1 MPASDLALPEFDLA
15 PARSRSRSIWLWQ
28 LSLAAGVGTIT
39 TIGAVLVPQMFLRA
53 TFAVGL
59 LSFFAIT
66 VAALSVPW
74 RLVPPQWVV
83 AVPLA
88 DIVAIGLMAFNGE
101 YRLPYL
107 WVFPIAWV
115 ATYFSLRWLLI
126 ALGTATVILTIDAA
140 TQAAQPLTVQRIVVI
155 ILSLSFLGL
164 ATFNGARHSRALR
177 RLLRRQAARLQRTLD
192 GATAQA
198 RRGRQMFDSID
209 VGIARVDAEGRVL
222 GANEAFIEL
231 YALDPGDLDLPG
243 GTVEYDAERGDPL
256 PAWRRPRARAA
267 AGEILGDERVWLFDP
282 DARWRVVAVSTRPLP
297 DVPDGPSTALIVQD
311 VTEIHRAE
319 ADRRAVLDVVAHE
332 LRNPLQ
338 AVLGNTE
345 MLLDRDDLAPRARTQ
360 ITTIDAAGER
370 MLKLVTDH
378 LPEVHAGGPPVVER
392 GPVDVQRLVAASVE
406 AFVPSARTAGVD
418 LYYGEDTPLVCEGDA
433 FRLRQVFDNLLNN
446 AIKYT
451 PDEGSVTV
459 STAIDDTALTVTVA
473 DTGIGIEPE
482 DLPHIFEPYY
492 RGRSARESG
501 IRGSGIGMGIVHDIV
516 TAHGGTVVA
525 RSEPGQGTTV
535 VVTLPR
541 LDDPP
546 PRSALDAAT
555 PPRQAEEN

>member
-1 MPASDLALPEFDLA
+1 MPAFDAPLPEFDLT
-15 PARSRSRSIWLWQ
+15 PSRSRSRSIWLWQ
-28 LSLAAGVGTIT
+28 LSLAAGVVAIT
-39 TIGAVLVPQMFLRA
+39 TIGAILVPEMFLRT

-59 LSFFAIT
+59 LTFFAIT
-66 VAALSVPW
+66 VVALATPWARVPAS
-74 RLVPPQWVV
+74 WVV
-83 AVPLA
+83 AIPLA
-88 DIVAIGLMAFNGE
+88 DVVAIGLMAFNGE

-126 ALGTATVILTIDAA
+126 ALGTATAILTIDAA

-164 ATFNGARHSRALR
+164 AAFNGARHSRALR
-177 RLLRRQAARLQRTLD
+177 RLLRGQAARLQRTLD
-192 GATAQA
+192 LANAQA

-209 VGIARVDAEGRVL
+209 VGVARVDPEGRII
-222 GANEAFIEL
+222 GANEAFIEM

-243 GTVEYDAERGDPL
+243 ATVEYDAERGDPL

-267 AGEILGDERVWLFDP
+267 AGEIIEDEIVWLFDL
-282 DARWRVVAVSTRPLP
+282 DARWRVVAISTRPLP
-297 DVPDGPSTALIVQD
+297 AVPDGPSTALIVQD

-319 ADRRAVLDVVAHE
+319 ADRRAVMDVVAHE

-345 MLLDRDDLAPRARTQ
+345 MLLDRDDLAPRARAQ

-370 MLKLVTDH
+370 MLKLVTDQ
-378 LPEVHAGGPPVVER
+378 LPDTHAGVASAVER
-392 GPVDVQRLVAASVE
+392 GPIDVQRVVAASVE
-406 AFVPSARTAGVD
+406 AFEAAARSAGVD
-418 LYYGEDTPLVCEGDA
+418 LHVNGHEPLVCDGDA

-451 PDEGSVTV
+451 PAEGSVTV
-459 STAIDDTALTVTVA
+459 TTGGDDQAITVSVC

-482 DLPHIFEPYY
+482 DLPHIFAPYF

-501 IRGSGIGMGIVHDIV
+501 IHGSGIGMGVVHEIV
-516 TAHGGTVVA
+516 TAHDGTVTA
-525 RSEPGQGTTV
+525 RSEPGNGTTV
-535 VVTLPR
+535 TVTLPR
-541 LDDPP
+541 LGARLPV
-546 PRSALDAAT
+546 AA
-555 PPRQAEEN
+555 QEN